1 MGHKEGPDCRC
12 PSGSKIPVKNYCQIT
27 VKEIRFLN
35 RISLVFLLSQDF
47 SSGETRI
54 RTGDTMI
61 FNPSVDILLRPIQ
74 SDNSA

>member
-12 PSGSKIPVKNYCQIT
+12 SSGSKIPVKTT

-35 RISLVFLLSQDF
+35 RISLVFLLLQDF

-54 RTGDTMI
+54 GTGDIMI
-61 FNPSVDILLRPIQ
+61 FSPSVDILLRPIQ